1 MTSTWKIYILAIISF
16 LVGTSEYIVSGILDK
31 IADSMGI
38 TVVAAGQLITVF
50 SLTYAIA
57 TPVLMALTA
66 RWDRRRLMI
75 TALGIFVV
83 ANILSFV
90 LPGYELLLASRILMA
105 LGAGMVVVTA
115 LSIAAKIA
123 PEGKQ
128 AGSLAT
134 VIMGFTASL
143 IIGVPLGRMVAAA
156 FGWKAV
162 FIGIAL
168 LGIVAMLIISV
179 TIPRIQGD
187 AHVPLR
193 QQFSLLKNP
202 KVALG
207 LSISFFWLGGYSV
220 AYTYLSPYLLQIS
233 GLQESL
239 LSTALLA
246 FGIASLVGSKVGG
259 FSADKKGVTFTLLSG
274 MTLHV
279 IALILLSLAGHSAF
293 AVFAILILWSFA
305 AWSTGPAQQ
314 YNLVTIKP
322 ESSGVML
329 GLNQSMMQLSMAA
342 GAGIGGVVVS
352 GVSLSAVTWIGAV
365 GVLVAMLALLGLN
378 QLSARRKVV
387 CPRGTPARRCRP
399 AVHRQCPIGPN
410 RS

>member
-31 IADSMGI
+31 IADTMGI
-38 TVVAAGQLITVF
+38 SLVAAGQLITVF

-66 RWDRRRLMI
+66 RWDRRGLMI
-75 TALGIFVV
+75 TALGIFVA

-90 LPGYELLLASRILMA
+90 LPGYELLLASRVLMA

-143 IIGVPLGRMVAAA
+143 IIGVPLGRMIAAA

-168 LGIVAMLIISV
+168 LGIVAMLIIWV

-246 FGIASLVGSKVGG
+246 FGIASLVGSKLGG

-279 IALILLSLAGHSAF
+279 IALILLSMAGHSVY

-314 YNLVTIKP
+314 YNLVTLKP

-342 GAGIGGVVVS
+342 GAGIGGVIVS

-365 GVLVAMLALLGLN
+365 GVLIAMLALLGLN
-378 QLSARRKVV
+378 QLSARRK
-387 CPRGTPARRCRP
+387 A
-399 AVHRQCPIGPN
+399 AAAE
-410 RS
+410 

>member
-202 KVALG
+202 RVALG

-378 QLSARRKVV
+378 QLSARRKVAA
-387 CPRGTPARRCRP
+387 TE
-399 AVHRQCPIGPN
+399 
-410 RS
+410 